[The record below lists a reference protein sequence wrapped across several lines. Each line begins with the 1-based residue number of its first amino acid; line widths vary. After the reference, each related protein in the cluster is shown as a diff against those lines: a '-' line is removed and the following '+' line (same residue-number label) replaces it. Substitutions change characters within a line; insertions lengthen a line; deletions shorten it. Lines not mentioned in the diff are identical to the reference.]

1 MGAMIN
7 FDVSVDIRAAS
18 KMLNNLGREIVPQA
32 ASAALNRVATSA
44 RKTAIDTIR
53 KETNIKASAV
63 RKYVTTSKSNKTSLT
78 ATIRASKYAPN
89 LINFG
94 AREVKKGVSANAWGK
109 RKIYRGAFIGN
120 RGRTVF
126 VRTNYATPPRTRG
139 KRSGANRTI
148 SQHTR
153 KAHPRRVGGR
163 SVQVQPHQVGNG
175 PKRPKEKIKA
185 LYGPSVRREFIRDV
199 AQKAMMATIQ
209 ERWPIEFKRE
219 LAYRMSKLGGTR

>member
-1 MGAMIN
+1 MK
-7 FDVSVDIRAAS
+7 FDVSVDIRAAM
-18 KMLNNLGREIVPQA
+18 KMLDNLNREIVPQA

-44 RKTAIDTIR
+44 RKVAVDTIR
-53 KETNIKASAV
+53 RETNIKASAV
-63 RKYVTTSKSNKTSLT
+63 RKYVTTSKSNKTTLT

-120 RGRTVF
+120 KGRTVF
-126 VRTNYATPPRTRG
+126 VRTDYKAPIRSGTRR
-139 KRSGANRTI
+139 KGANRTI

-153 KAHPRRVGGR
+153 KGHPRRVGPKT
-163 SVQVQPHQVGNG
+163 VQVQAHLVGRG
-175 PKRPKEKIKA
+175 PKRPKPGIKA

-199 AQKAMMATIQ
+199 AQRAMMATIQ

-219 LAYRMSKLGGTR
+219 LAFRLAGGGRRL

>member
-1 MGAMIN
+1 MIN

-18 KMLNNLGREIVPQA
+18 KMLNDLGRNIVPQA

-44 RKTAIDTIR
+44 RKVAVDTIR

-63 RKYVTTSKSNKTSLT
+63 RKYVTTSKSNKTTLT

-120 RGRTVF
+120 KGRTVF
-126 VRTNYATPPRTRG
+126 VRTDYKAPLRSRG
-139 KRSGANRTI
+139 KRGGANRSI
-148 SQHTR
+148 GQHNR
-153 KAHPRRVGGR
+153 RAHPRRVAGKV
-163 SVQVQPHQVGNG
+163 VQVQSHLVGTG
-175 PKRPKEKIKA
+175 PRRPKAGIKA

-199 AQKAMMATIQ
+199 AQRAMMTTIQ

-219 LAYRMSKLGGTR
+219 LAYRMGKAGGAA